1 MAGLKKIEESD
12 FDAAV
17 LESGEPVAVLFKS
30 EWCPGCKLMTPIAEE
45 LATEGVN
52 IVYVDVTESQALA
65 GRYDVMSIPAAI
77 IFSGGEEKKRFV
89 GPVSG
94 DDIKEALK

>member
-1 MAGLKKIEESD
+1 MADLRKVEESD
-12 FDAAV
+12 FDTAV

-45 LATEGVN
+45 LASEGVN

-65 GRYDVMSIPAAI
+65 GRYDVMSIPSAI